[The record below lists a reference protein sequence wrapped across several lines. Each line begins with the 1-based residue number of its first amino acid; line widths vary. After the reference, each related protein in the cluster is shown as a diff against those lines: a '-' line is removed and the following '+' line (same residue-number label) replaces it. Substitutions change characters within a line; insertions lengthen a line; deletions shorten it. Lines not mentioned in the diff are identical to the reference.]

1 MKQTGRRRIEM
12 RNPFKRGEFIEDS
25 AGCKNQAIGG
35 TLVVLAVFG
44 TVAYL
49 AYYGVS
55 EFLARV

>member
-1 MKQTGRRRIEM
+1 M

-35 TLVVLAVFG
+35 TLMVFG
-44 TVAYL
+44 LLAGLGYL

>member
-1 MKQTGRRRIEM
+1 M

-25 AGCKNQAIGG
+25 AGCKSQAIGG

-44 TVAYL
+44 AVSYL